1 METAEASADPEHW
14 LDAHGDALF
23 AYAVTRVRNQALAE
37 DLVQDT
43 LLAGITGLAEYG
55 GKSSERTWLTG
66 ILKNKIVDHVRKSSR
81 EESYEAD
88 LEDGN
93 EWTGK
98 FDAAGHWVSA
108 PAHWGDPALVAQ
120 NAQLKEAMMTCV
132 QRLPEKLR
140 MAFVLREIDGHETEA
155 LLQILN
161 ISTANNLWVMLSRG
175 RERVRSCLDV
185 LWNGAT

>member
-120 NAQLKEAMMTCV
+120 NAQLKRSDDDLCATAAGKTPHGIRPAGNRRPRNGSVASDFEY
-132 QRLPEKLR
+132 
-140 MAFVLREIDGHETEA
+140 FDG
-155 LLQILN
+155 
-161 ISTANNLWVMLSRG
+161 
-175 RERVRSCLDV
+175 
-185 LWNGAT
+185 